1 MVPVLTEMCERV
13 SYCMYHWD
21 GPGALGHHDLLLSI
35 PKLKMLQWTPGA
47 GADLPASKRWWPL
60 YHKTIDAGKKIYIGC
75 DTLEDLKTLKKEF
88 GRELKEFM
96 ISTLLEKPEQAEEVM
111 EAVQL

>member
-1 MVPVLTEMCERV
+1 MIPVLTEMCERV

-47 GADLPASKRWWPL
+47 GSEPVSHKRWWPL

-88 GRELKEFM
+88 GRKFKDFLLGM
-96 ISTLLEKPEQAEEVM
+96 SLEKPEQAKEILEM
-111 EAVQL
+111 VQM